1 MKENLKY
8 VPIIIAIII
17 IIIVFLVHNITMSN
31 TKKIEQN
38 TVSKNV
44 NFEIDKIVAY
54 SGTIIEE
61 NDKNQRADWEVNI
74 DQYTDIAIYL
84 KTSQDANKDETDIKE
99 ISIEDINVLE
109 TPQLGNVVFY
119 KRKLNEY
126 SNNKAETIQNSKL
139 EGNSIKCNVIEN
151 NKKISFN
158 ELQYKKDMTLPIII
172 GYLNEN
178 VRKNYIIQDIS
189 TPLVYDASILKRANV
204 PINAIKSKIKF
215 TVRIKNTLNQVY
227 ECRTILDLPISEDIY
242 NGNQT
247 KVFSVNSSFEL
258 IK

>member
-1 MKENLKY
+1 
-8 VPIIIAIII
+8 
-17 IIIVFLVHNITMSN
+17 MSN

-139 EGNSIKCNVIEN
+139 EGNIIKCNVIEN

-172 GYLNEN
+172 G
-178 VRKNYIIQDIS
+178 
-189 TPLVYDASILKRANV
+189 
-204 PINAIKSKIKF
+204 
-215 TVRIKNTLNQVY
+215 
-227 ECRTILDLPISEDIY
+227 
-242 NGNQT
+242 
-247 KVFSVNSSFEL
+247 
-258 IK
+258 